1 MPPFTIRPMNGP
13 EDIAAAQ
20 RLLRQYH
27 DGMREDRCFVRFE
40 QEIRNLPGDYI
51 PPHGEF
57 LLACI
62 GNEAVGCVALKPMAT
77 PHCSELK
84 RFFVHPEF
92 RGQGIG
98 LALFR
103 AIIGHAYSVGYREIR
118 LDTIPTLEK
127 AIAMYRQHGFVE
139 VEPWV
144 DPVPSAVLFM
154 ALHLEPP
161 DGV

>member
-13 EDIAAAQ
+13 EDTVAAQ
-20 RLLRQYH
+20 RLLREYH

-51 PPHGEF
+51 PPKGGF
-57 LLACI
+57 LLAWI
-62 GNEAVGCVALKPMAT
+62 GGEAVGCVALKPMGA
-77 PHCSELK
+77 PGCSELK
-84 RFFVHPEF
+84 RFYVRPGF

-98 LALFR
+98 LALFK
-103 AIIGHAYSVGYREIR
+103 AVIGLARSIGYQEVR

-139 VEPWV
+139 VDPWV
-144 DPVPSAVLFM
+144 DPVPCGVLFM
-154 ALHLEPP
+154 ALRLGPP
-161 DGV
+161 DGD

>member
-1 MPPFTIRPMNGP
+1 MNGL
-13 EDIAAAQ
+13 EDIATAQ

-27 DGMREDRCFVRFE
+27 DGMREDRCFVHFE

-51 PPHGEF
+51 PPDGEF
-57 LLACI
+57 LLARI
-62 GNEAVGCVALKPMAT
+62 GSEAVGCVALKPMAP

-84 RFFVHPEF
+84 RFFVRPEF

-103 AIIGHAYSVGYREIR
+103 AIIRHAESIGYREIR

-139 VEPWV
+139 VEPWIE
-144 DPVPSAVLFM
+144 PAPCGVLFM
-154 ALHLEPP
+154 ALRLKPSV
-161 DGV
+161 GV